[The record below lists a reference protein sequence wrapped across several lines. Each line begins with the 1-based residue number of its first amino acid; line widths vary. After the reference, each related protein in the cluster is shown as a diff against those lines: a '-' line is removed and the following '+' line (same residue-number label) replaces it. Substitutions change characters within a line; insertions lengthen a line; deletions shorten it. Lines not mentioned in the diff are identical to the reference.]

1 MVPKQLRK
9 RGVAV
14 ALVLSLMM
22 LVVTVPAAS
31 AATTTDASVV
41 VSADRLQ
48 TGETTTV
55 DVVVGNVDGGVGAA
69 EMRIAVTDPSVASI
83 EDVSVRG
90 GSMFTE
96 TNFADDGSSVDVEYA
111 GANTSNSGRVTILSV
126 TITGQTAGSTAISL
140 GPSGGEGEI
149 RIYDEEGSGYDLS
162 STADATLSV
171 DRSGADDRSGGGDDD
186 DGRDAPSDERSTDR
200 ADQSTDADVE
210 GETTATTVRADA
222 TTTPADTAGKGD
234 SAADAADGTA
244 TDAPENADDAAAATP
259 DAADGSAESVPN
271 ASPIPFGV
279 GGVSAW
285 AAGAVLAALAA
296 ALFAVRRL
304 R

>member
-1 MVPKQLRK
+1 
-9 RGVAV
+9 
-14 ALVLSLMM
+14 M

-69 EMRIAVTDPSVASI
+69 EMRVAVTDPSVASI

-90 GSMFTE
+90 DSMFTE
-96 TNFADDGSSVDVEYA
+96 TNYADDGSWVDVGYA
-111 GANTSNSGRVTILSV
+111 GADTSNSGRVTILTV
-126 TITGQTAGSTAISL
+126 TVTGQTAGSTAISL

-162 STADATLSV
+162 STADATLTVDGSEAV
-171 DRSGADDRSGGGDDD
+171 DRSGSGDAD
-186 DGRDAPSDERSTDR
+186 DGRVAPSDERSADR
-200 ADQSTDADVE
+200 ADQSPDADVE
-210 GETTATTVRADA
+210 GEATATTERADDP
-222 TTTPADTAGKGD
+222 TTPADAAGGAD
-234 SAADAADGTA
+234 SASDEQAGGTAADAADGTVADGTA
-244 TDAPENADDAAAATP
+244 TDAPEKADDAAAATP
-259 DAADGSAESVPN
+259 VAADGSAESVPN
-271 ASPIPFGV
+271 VSPIPFGV

-285 AAGAVLAALAA
+285 AVGAALAALAA
-296 ALFAVRRL
+296 ALFAVRRF